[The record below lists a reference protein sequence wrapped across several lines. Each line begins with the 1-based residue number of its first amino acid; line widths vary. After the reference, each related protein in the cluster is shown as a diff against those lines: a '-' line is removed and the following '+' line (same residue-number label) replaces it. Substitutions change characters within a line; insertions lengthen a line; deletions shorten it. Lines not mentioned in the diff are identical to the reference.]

1 MKNTIIAAVAAL
13 TALFGSAAH
22 AGDINVLLYYKA
34 GGTYDRINQQVIA
47 PALGDKFGELVAIKG
62 CAPMKNYFDN
72 TSDKVFA
79 IWDIENNLPLADG
92 SENPCFM
99 SNEHVSGVAFSLPF
113 NVCHRKDDVDKSLT
127 NFRTDKDIVVG
138 IYGYS
143 VYKGMLED
151 IMADV
156 NPNATL
162 IPYSSS
168 RKYLPALAGGEVDY
182 LFVTQKNDTMTCTA
196 TTHEVGING
205 METVSGFSNS
215 VFADKSNVAVFVTKN
230 MSADEAE
237 EVYRQ
242 VISSDAYADKINVIY
257 QRSPIMDKSR
267 SEQIEI
273 LDDYKKN
280 LFENVR

>member
-1 MKNTIIAAVAAL
+1 MKNTIIAATAAL
-13 TALFGSAAH
+13 VTLVSSAAR
-22 AGDINVLLYYKA
+22 AGDIDVLLYYKP

-47 PALGDKFGELVAIKG
+47 PALGDKFGEHVGIKG
-62 CAPMKNYFDN
+62 CAPMKKYFDE
-72 TSDKVFA
+72 TSNKVFA
-79 IWDIENNLPLADG
+79 IWDLENNAPLADG

-99 SNEHVSGVAFSLPF
+99 SDEHVSGVAFSLPF
-113 NVCHRKDDVDKSLT
+113 YVCHNKGDVSKSLT
-127 NFRTDKDIVVG
+127 NLRTDKNIRVG

-143 VYKGMLED
+143 VYKDMIES

-182 LFVTQKNDTMTCTA
+182 LFSTQKNDTMTCTA
-196 TTHEVGING
+196 TTHNVSFDG
-205 METVSGFSNS
+205 MRTVKEFSDS
-215 VFADKSNVAVFVTKN
+215 VFADKSLFPVFVTKN

-237 EVYRQ
+237 AVYRQ
-242 VISSDAYADKINVIY
+242 VISSDAYAEQVNRIY
-257 QRSPIMDKSR
+257 QRPDVINKSR
-267 SEQIEI
+267 TEQLEI

-280 LFENVR
+280 LFENVQ